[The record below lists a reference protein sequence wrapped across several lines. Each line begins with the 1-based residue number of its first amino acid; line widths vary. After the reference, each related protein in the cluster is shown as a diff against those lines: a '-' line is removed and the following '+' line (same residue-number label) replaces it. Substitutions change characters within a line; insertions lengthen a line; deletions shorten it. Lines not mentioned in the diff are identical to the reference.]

1 MCGSLTVSGSWTP
14 VGLAGDAVNMPLD
27 TKLIR
32 TTFQFGWAD
41 NFANDDEDNDDWANK
56 FARAGHLFDEWLEGA
71 KEEL

>member
-1 MCGSLTVSGSWTP
+1 M
-14 VGLAGDAVNMPLD
+14 NMPLD